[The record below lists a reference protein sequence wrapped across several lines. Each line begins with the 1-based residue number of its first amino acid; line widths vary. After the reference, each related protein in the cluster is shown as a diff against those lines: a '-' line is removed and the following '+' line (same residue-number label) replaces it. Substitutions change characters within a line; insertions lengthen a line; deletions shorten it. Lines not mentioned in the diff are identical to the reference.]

1 MIREDSQSMT
11 KIGIIGNGVAA
22 TTALRE
28 MRKKDSSAEIH
39 VFTDERHAYYPRPHL
54 IDYVSGI
61 RTEEEVIQYGLDW
74 YEKMDAALHLSSP
87 VTKIITDSQTV
98 IADSKKVSNFDSL
111 LIATGCKPFIPPFE
125 GLEKKNVHVIRTLD
139 DAIDIK
145 ESVKGAGREIIVGG
159 GILGIELAAAI
170 KKIGGAPIIVT
181 NIDVLLP
188 VQLDGGAS
196 EILHRRLD
204 ELGISVLL
212 GFTCRKF
219 DGNDAVTGVFSS
231 AGDKI
236 SGDLAVIATGVRS
249 NVQLANDSGIETVRG
264 ITVDEYMQTS
274 AENIY
279 AAGDCA
285 EWNGQWYGIIPWA
298 LATAKV
304 AAANMLE
311 PGSERFKGIIPS
323 NTLQVAGIDLT
334 SVGFIHPET
343 PEYESIISV
352 DRKNGTYYKAV
363 LKDNKLVGGIAL
375 GNRKVAMKLRRL
387 ISKGEDVSETKK
399 TLFET

>member
-1 MIREDSQSMT
+1 MT

-28 MRKKDSSAEIH
+28 IRKKNESVEID
-39 VFTDERHAYYPRPHL
+39 VFTDERYAYYPRPHL
-54 IDYVSGI
+54 IDYVSGL
-61 RTEEEVIQYGLDW
+61 RSKKEVIQFDSDW
-74 YEKMDAALHLSSP
+74 YDKMNATLYLSNP
-87 VTKIITDSQTV
+87 VSKIITDSKIVVTNSE
-98 IADSKKVSNFDSL
+98 DYSGYDSL

-145 ESVKGAGREIIVGG
+145 EAVKEADREIIVGG

-170 KKIGGAPIIVT
+170 KKIGGEPIIVT
-181 NIDVLLP
+181 NIDTLLP

-204 ELGISVLL
+204 DMGISVLL

-219 DGNDAVTGVFSS
+219 DGDDAVSGVLSS

-236 SGDLAVIATGVRS
+236 EGDLAVIATGVQS
-249 NVQLANDSGIETVRG
+249 NVQLAKDSGIEIIRG
-264 ITVDEYMQTS
+264 IAVDEFMQTS
-274 AENIY
+274 AEGIY

-285 EWNGQWYGIIPWA
+285 EWNGNWYGIIPWA

-311 PGSERFKGIIPS
+311 PKSERFQGIVPS

-334 SVGFIHPET
+334 SVGLIHPET

-363 LKDNKLVGGIAL
+363 LKDNKVVGAIAF
-375 GNRKVAMKLRRL
+375 GNRKIAMKLRRI
-387 ISKGEDVSETKK
+387 ISKGEDVSETKRN
-399 TLFET
+399 LFET

>member
-1 MIREDSQSMT
+1 MT
-11 KIGIIGNGVAA
+11 KVGIIGNGVAA

-28 MRKKDSSAEIH
+28 IRKKDSSVKID

-54 IDYVSGI
+54 IDYVSGD
-61 RTEEEVIQYGLDW
+61 RTEKEVIQYDLDW
-74 YEKMDAALHLSSP
+74 YEKMDATLHLSSP
-87 VTKIITDSQTV
+87 VSKIKPDTKTV
-98 IADSKKVSNFDSL
+98 ETSSGTFPDYDSL
-111 LIATGCKPFIPPFE
+111 MIATGCRPFIPPFE

-145 ESVKGAGREIIVGG
+145 EAVKNTGRVIIVGG

-170 KKIGGAPIIVT
+170 KNIGGEPIIVT
-181 NIDVLLP
+181 NIDRLLP

-196 EILHRRLD
+196 ELLLRRLNKM
-204 ELGISVLL
+204 GITVLL
-212 GFTCRKF
+212 GFTCSKF
-219 DGNDAVTGVFSS
+219 DGDDAISGVISN

-236 SGDLAVIATGVRS
+236 EGDLAVIATGVRS
-249 NVQLANDSGIETVRG
+249 NVQLAKDSGIEIIRG
-264 ITVDEYMQTS
+264 IGIDDYTQTS
-274 AENIY
+274 AKGIY

-304 AAANMLE
+304 AATNMLE
-311 PGSERFKGIIPS
+311 PGSSRFQGIVPS

-334 SVGFIHPET
+334 SVGLIHPES
-343 PEYESIISV
+343 PEYESIVSV
-352 DRKNGTYYKAV
+352 NREEETYYKAV
-363 LKDNKLVGGIAL
+363 LKDNIVVGAIAL
-375 GNRKVAMKLRRL
+375 GNRKVAMKLRRI
-387 ISKGEDVSETKK
+387 ISNHVDVSDSKK